1 MINQTVKSRLPE
13 SLSTLLIRWRWAFA
27 LFGVLTWFATYP
39 VASKLDFDRRVESLF
54 PSDDADLVAYQN
66 LQHVFGGQSVVLMVY
81 RDPLL
86 ATFAGLERN
95 RQLTE
100 KIRQIDGVADV
111 LSVSRLNDAM
121 DRFRP
126 SVALGDV
133 PNLFR
138 SDDAVASGFL
148 ELFEN
153 YTHSADGS
161 RAALVILLGEAG
173 RSAILTKLKGIRDA
187 LGTGEFFADQLDAK
201 ESESRLVCL
210 DAVLVGESVMIT
222 DALDLIRR
230 DGKSLAVWTV
240 VLLGFVLL
248 VTSGEWRLVLL
259 ATATIAWT
267 IVITQGLLVA
277 LGWRLSIASSVLTAL
292 ITVMVVTAVLH
303 LGIRY
308 RRLKRKGLSESA
320 ATVAAIRLLAWPIF
334 WTGLTD
340 AAGFFALSFSS
351 LAPIRQFGLMI
362 SIAVMAGM
370 VGVCLFIGVCLS
382 TKLFVSRPNLVS
394 RGGNAHWLLAS
405 MVFAQDRL
413 QRSIRRM
420 SLSLVTMSVQG
431 PRSVLLVIGLMFLV
445 AALGIPHLESERSFL
460 NNFESRSQIARSYR
474 VVEDSFGGAGVWDVM
489 LEAPTNLTEEYLAEV
504 RELEE
509 QLRQIEVEGVRLTKV
524 LSIAD
529 AEWVVRKS
537 RFAALLPV
545 GPRISF
551 MAVVLPGFFD
561 ALISEPEG
569 DHRYL
574 RLMLRSGE
582 DLEAEQKEGLINQVR
597 KVVAEYTSSSS
608 WQSGEMVEAPVQVTG
623 YYILLSR
630 LIDQVVRDQ
639 WKCLIGS
646 ILLVGGL
653 ISFFLRSVRLALVSL
668 IPNIIPLATVLAVC
682 GLLGE
687 RLNMGAAMIAAVS
700 IGLSIDGSVHL
711 LYHYQQQKR
720 HFGRGVKRSIQ
731 AAAGK
736 TGVAVTLA
744 TCALVV
750 GFGVLAQS
758 EFVPTATFGLL
769 IAITMVL
776 GTAANLIFL
785 PALLVIVDGRR
796 SESVNP
802 LRAEPTGGIESHRRL
817 DT

>member
-1 MINQTVKSRLPE
+1 MINQTTKSRLPE
-13 SLSTLLIRWRWAFA
+13 SLSTLLIRWRWALA
-27 LFGVLTWFATYP
+27 LFGVLTWLATVP
-39 VASKLDFDRRVESLF
+39 VASKLDFDRRIESLF
-54 PSDDADLVAYQN
+54 PSDDADLVSYQN
-66 LQHVFGGQSVVLMVY
+66 LQRVFGGQSVVLMVY

-86 ATFAGLERN
+86 TTFAGLERN

-100 KIRQIDGVADV
+100 KIRQLDGVADV
-111 LSVSRLNDAM
+111 LSLARLNDAM
-121 DRFRP
+121 DRVRP
-126 SVALGDV
+126 AVSKGDV

-173 RSAILTKLKGIRDA
+173 RSATLTKLKRIRDA
-187 LGTGEFFADQLDAK
+187 LGTGEFFADQMDAK
-201 ESESRLVCL
+201 ESQSSVVCL

-259 ATATIAWT
+259 ATATITWT

-308 RRLKRKGLSESA
+308 RRLKRKGLSESE
-320 ATVAAIRLLAWPIF
+320 ATLAAIRLLAWPIF

-370 VGVCLFIGVCLS
+370 VGVCLFVGVCLS
-382 TKLFVSRPNLVS
+382 TKLIVSRRNS
-394 RGGNAHWLLAS
+394 RWISSHWLLAS
-405 MVFAQDRL
+405 MVSAQDRL
-413 QRSIRRM
+413 QRFIRRM
-420 SLSLVTMSVQG
+420 SLSLVTMSVQR

-445 AALGIPHLESERSFL
+445 AALGVPHLESERSFL

-504 RELEE
+504 RAFEE
-509 QLRQIEVEGVRLTKV
+509 QLRRIEVDGVRLTKV

-582 DLEAEQKEGLINQVR
+582 DLEAEQKEELINQVR
-597 KVVAEYTSSSS
+597 KVVAEYAGSRSL
-608 WQSGEMVEAPVQVTG
+608 QSREMVDASVQVTG

-639 WKCLIGS
+639 WKCLIAS
-646 ILLVGGL
+646 VLLVGGL
-653 ISFFLRSVRLALVSL
+653 ISLFLRSFRLALVSL
-668 IPNIIPLATVLAVC
+668 VPNIIPLATVLAVC
-682 GLLGE
+682 GLAGE

-711 LYHYQQQKR
+711 LYHYHLQKR
-720 HFGRGVKRSIQ
+720 HLGRSVKRSIQ

-744 TCALVV
+744 TCALVL

-785 PALLVIVDGRR
+785 PALLVILDEGR
-796 SESVNP
+796 SGSVKP
-802 LRAEPTGGIESHRRL
+802 LRAEPTGGIGSHRRL